1 VNLLDEALYQSY
13 LANVALF
20 AAELRTVKPGSLVAV
35 DEIQR
40 LPALLNEVHRFM
52 EERRLRFALCG
63 SSARKLKQSGTNLL
77 AGRAARKVMHP
88 FVPEEIGRSFDLED
102 TLRWGALPVVWASD
116 ERRAALEAYVQLY
129 LREEIQAE
137 ALVRNLPGFAR
148 FLPVA
153 ALFHGQAL
161 NAAGLARDAQVAR
174 TTVLGY
180 LSVLE
185 DTLLAFT
192 LPAYEAKLRVK
203 ERRHPKLYWC
213 DPGLVRAVK
222 RQFDAPTA
230 EERGAL
236 LEGWIAQCLRAY
248 HDYRGLFDEWFYWA
262 PAEASLTEVDFL
274 LRRGREFVAIEV
286 KAGRTF
292 AEQTARGL
300 KAVADVRGVVRR
312 ILVYCGD
319 RALRTADGIDVLPV
333 GRFVREIE
341 EATLFP

>member
-1 VNLLDEALYQSY
+1 
-13 LANVALF
+13 
-20 AAELRTVKPGSLVAV
+20 
-35 DEIQR
+35 
-40 LPALLNEVHRFM
+40 
-52 EERRLRFALCG
+52 
-63 SSARKLKQSGTNLL
+63 
-77 AGRAARKVMHP
+77 MHP